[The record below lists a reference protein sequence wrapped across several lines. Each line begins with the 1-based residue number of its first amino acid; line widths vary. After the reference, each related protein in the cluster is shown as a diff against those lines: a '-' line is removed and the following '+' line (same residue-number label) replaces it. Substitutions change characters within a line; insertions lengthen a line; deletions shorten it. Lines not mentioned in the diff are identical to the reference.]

1 MSAVPMEHDVE
12 DGTLITA
19 GGLARLEQ
27 ELEGLRD
34 VGRQELAERFR
45 TARNDGD
52 VAENPAL
59 IDLLEEHGQ
68 LERRIAVLEAQVANA
83 RVVAPSRDGVAGLG
97 TSVRV
102 RDNAT
107 GEVAEYELVG
117 AVEADV
123 GNGRVSL
130 AAPVG
135 RALFGRRKGDVVDV
149 ETPRGTIELEV
160 LAVRRRACRGAEGR
174 VRPAPEPPRPRSSSD
189 LAFGLWCVVA
199 LLGATLATVWLLP
212 A

>member
-19 GGLARLEQ
+19 GGLARLQ
-27 ELEGLRD
+27 HELEALRE
-34 VGRQELAERFR
+34 VGRQDLAERFR
-45 TARNDGD
+45 AARNDGD

-59 IDLLEEHGQ
+59 IDLLEEQGQ
-68 LERRIAVLEAQVANA
+68 LERRIAVLEAQVASA
-83 RVVAPSRDGVAGLG
+83 RVAAPARDGIAGLG

-102 RDNAT
+102 RESAT

-117 AVEADV
+117 AVETDV

-135 RALFGRRKGDVVDV
+135 RALHGRRKGDVVDV
-149 ETPRGTIELEV
+149 ETPRGTIALEV
-160 LAVRRRACRGAEGR
+160 LDVRVERTVAER
-174 VRPAPEPPRPRSSSD
+174 KA
-189 LAFGLWCVVA
+189 A
-199 LLGATLATVWLLP
+199 
-212 A
+212 

>member
-27 ELEGLRD
+27 ELEELRD
-34 VGRQELAERFR
+34 GGRQELAERFR

-59 IDLLEEHGQ
+59 IDLLEEHAQ

-102 RDNAT
+102 RDSAT

-117 AVEADV
+117 AAEADV

-135 RALFGRRKGDVVDV
+135 RALFGRRKGNVVEV
-149 ETPRGTIELEV
+149 ETPRGTIALEV
-160 LAVRRRACRGAEGR
+160 LAVRVERAAER
-174 VRPAPEPPRPRSSSD
+174 KA
-189 LAFGLWCVVA
+189 A
-199 LLGATLATVWLLP
+199 
-212 A
+212 

>member
-1 MSAVPMEHDVE
+1 MSAVPMEYDVG
-12 DGTLITA
+12 DGMLITA
-19 GGLARLEQ
+19 GGLARLQ
-27 ELEGLRD
+27 HELETLRD

-160 LAVRRRACRGAEGR
+160 LAVRGERAAER
-174 VRPAPEPPRPRSSSD
+174 KA
-189 LAFGLWCVVA
+189 A
-199 LLGATLATVWLLP
+199 
-212 A
+212 

>member
-117 AVEADV
+117 TVEADV

-160 LAVRRRACRGAEGR
+160 LAVRLERAAER
-174 VRPAPEPPRPRSSSD
+174 KA
-189 LAFGLWCVVA
+189 A
-199 LLGATLATVWLLP
+199 
-212 A
+212 

>member
-102 RDNAT
+102 RDSAT
-107 GEVAEYELVG
+107 GEVAE
-117 AVEADV
+117 
-123 GNGRVSL
+123 
-130 AAPVG
+130 
-135 RALFGRRKGDVVDV
+135 
-149 ETPRGTIELEV
+149 
-160 LAVRRRACRGAEGR
+160 
-174 VRPAPEPPRPRSSSD
+174 
-189 LAFGLWCVVA
+189 
-199 LLGATLATVWLLP
+199 
-212 A
+212 

>member
-1 MSAVPMEHDVE
+1 MRAVPMDHDVE

-19 GGLARLEQ
+19 GGLARLEH
-27 ELEGLRD
+27 ELDGLRD
-34 VGRQELAERFR
+34 VARQELAERFR
-45 TARNDGD
+45 VARNDGD
-52 VAENPAL
+52 AAENPAL

-68 LERRIAVLEAQVANA
+68 LERRIAVLAAQIASA
-83 RVVAPSRDGVAGLG
+83 RVVAPARDGVAGLG

-102 RDNAT
+102 RDSAT

-149 ETPRGTIELEV
+149 ETPRGTIALEV
-160 LAVRRRACRGAEGR
+160 LAVRVERAAARKA
-174 VRPAPEPPRPRSSSD
+174 A
-189 LAFGLWCVVA
+189 
-199 LLGATLATVWLLP
+199 
-212 A
+212 

>member
-1 MSAVPMEHDVE
+1 MSAVPMEYDVG

-19 GGLARLEQ
+19 GGLARLEH
-27 ELEGLRD
+27 ELERLRD

-45 TARNDGD
+45 TARNDGN

-59 IDLLEEHGQ
+59 IDLLEEHAQ
-68 LERRIAVLEAQVANA
+68 LERRIAVLEVYVGNA
-83 RVVAPSRDGVAGLG
+83 RVVAPARDGVAGVG

-102 RDNAT
+102 RESAT
-107 GEVAEYELVG
+107 GEVTEYELVG

-135 RALFGRRKGDVVDV
+135 RALFGRRKGDVVEV
-149 ETPRGTIELEV
+149 QTPRGPVALEV
-160 LAVRRRACRGAEGR
+160 LVVGIDRA
-174 VRPAPEPPRPRSSSD
+174 
-189 LAFGLWCVVA
+189 
-199 LLGATLATVWLLP
+199 ATRKA

>member
-27 ELEGLRD
+27 ELEELRD
-34 VGRQELAERFR
+34 PGRQELAERFR

-59 IDLLEEHGQ
+59 IDLLEEHAQ

-102 RDNAT
+102 RDSAT

-117 AVEADV
+117 AAEADV

-135 RALFGRRKGDVVDV
+135 RALFGRRKGNVVEV
-149 ETPRGTIELEV
+149 ETPRGTIALEV
-160 LAVRRRACRGAEGR
+160 LAVRVERAAER
-174 VRPAPEPPRPRSSSD
+174 KA
-189 LAFGLWCVVA
+189 A
-199 LLGATLATVWLLP
+199 
-212 A
+212 